1 MEKLMELTVKV
12 DKKSG
17 VCGGVKRAIK
27 LIEKDLTSEKES
39 DEIFVNGELLHNRL
53 EMERLYNLGLKLEE
67 DVSKINNSSI
77 FIRTHGVSK
86 KVLTEAASNN
96 RVVDATCP
104 KVSRSQG
111 FIEDYYKKG
120 WQIVIVG
127 KKKHPEIIG
136 LLGYCNNEAICV
148 MEDTDIENID
158 LSRRT
163 AIIAQTTVAHNLFDY
178 FINILDK
185 KIEKLEVVNTICSFV
200 EKREDELIFFAKE
213 HDVVIFI
220 GGRNSSNTKVMFNR
234 LSKYNDRSYQIE
246 NHNEI
251 DFRWFKE
258 SDIVGVSG
266 SASTPLWQIEE
277 IKSIIDDFA
286 NKN

>member
-1 MEKLMELTVKV
+1 MNITVKV

-86 KVLTEAASNN
+86 KVLTAAESNN

-111 FIEDYYKKG
+111 FIEDFYKKG

-148 MEDTDIENID
+148 MEDEDLENID
-158 LSRRT
+158 FSKKT

-178 FINILDK
+178 FIDILDK
-185 KIEKLEVVNTICSFV
+185 KIDKLEVVNTICSFV
-200 EKREDELIFFAKE
+200 EKREDELIIFAKE
-213 HDVVIFI
+213 HSVVIFI
-220 GGRNSSNTKVMFNR
+220 GGKNSSNTKVMFNR
-234 LSKYNDRSYQIE
+234 LSKYNNRSYQIE

-251 DFRWFKE
+251 DFSWFKE

-277 IKSIIDDFA
+277 IKNIIEEFA
-286 NKN
+286 KNN